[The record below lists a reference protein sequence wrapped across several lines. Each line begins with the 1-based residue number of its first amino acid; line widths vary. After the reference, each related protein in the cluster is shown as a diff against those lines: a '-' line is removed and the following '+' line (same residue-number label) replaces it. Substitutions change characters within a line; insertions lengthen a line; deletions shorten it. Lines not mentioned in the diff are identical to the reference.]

1 MIKINSV
8 QKLKVIFA
16 LLLLLQ
22 VKVNGQVITLD
33 NQVTTFTGTGV
44 SGYTD
49 GPKSVAQFF
58 GPMGLAFDQKGN
70 LYVADNINRSI
81 IRKVT
86 PEGVVS
92 TYAGNGVQGFAN
104 GSLSVAKFSLPTDL
118 IFSTDGS
125 AYVADNGNHQIRKI
139 STTGNVTTFAGSLD
153 YGNVDGTGGAAKF
166 NQPYSAVFDKNG
178 NLFVTDEFNHQIRKI
193 TPQGV
198 VTVFAG
204 NGEAGFAD
212 GTGTAARFNMP
223 MGIVIDAQDNLY
235 VADYSNN
242 SIRKVTPQ
250 GVVTTVA
257 GTGEKGFANGN
268 AATAQFDR
276 PRGLALDASGNIYVA
291 DYFNYRVRKISVDG
305 IVSTFAGN
313 GSSGYAD
320 GLSGK
325 SSFRSVCD
333 VAFGPDGALYASDD
347 LDNRI
352 RKIAPV
358 SFKAFSSVQSWPS
371 IAQSLAISASSL
383 TGNLNILASD
393 GYEVSLSSTSG
404 FASSLNLTPTNGS
417 ISSVEIFIRISNTAK
432 PGANNGTVSF
442 TSSGAQDVVLN
453 LTGETTPNTASP
465 TIMKGI
471 YVSTYASGLKATG
484 VVADADGNLFVADGT
499 NHVIK
504 KISTDGTITVLSG
517 AGTSGF
523 ADGKGTAAKFNYPNG
538 IAIAKNGDLYI
549 TDSNNHR
556 IRKVTQDGEVTTIAG
571 TGTSGS
577 LEGAAAT
584 AQFYNPCGIAI
595 DIYGNIFVA
604 DLNNSKIRK
613 ISTDLIVSTV
623 GVGSFNYPSGVAAD
637 INGNIYVADQSGQK
651 IKKIAADGTISII
664 AGTSAGYLDG
674 NALSS
679 KFNYPS
685 ALTVDAEG
693 NIYVSD
699 LNNHMIRKIL
709 STGLVVTLGGSTSI
723 TGSTDG
729 VGTISVFYSPQ
740 GLTTD
745 LKGNVYVADGG
756 SGKIR
761 KLSAYQMPGLYGI
774 QGSPS
779 AKVDFPVVA
788 AALTNNLVV
797 TGTANL
803 EVSSYVSFSNS
814 LNITPTNGTAN
825 FTLSI
830 RTKSTAPVGAIF
842 DTIIVSSLGAE
853 VLRIPV
859 EAYVSPMKSV
869 INFDPIVSTLAGTAT
884 SGFQDGKGVDARFNT
899 PYGLAID
906 KNDNL
911 FVADYSNHR
920 IRKIAPDGEVTTY
933 AGTGTKGSANGP
945 IATATFNN
953 PQGLVFD
960 AAGNLYVSEYGNNVI
975 RKITPDGIVSTFVG
989 GSFSGNADGT
999 GSQALFYNPSM
1010 MTIDASGIIYL
1021 CDVGNN
1027 KIRKITPE
1035 GVVTSLPFYFK
1046 NPKGIT
1052 LDDAGNIYVVDNN
1065 NHQIVKITPNNEY
1078 SVIAGGGSSGADGVG
1093 SSAGF
1098 YYPSGITRGKDG
1110 NFYIVDGLDY
1120 KIRQMTP
1127 VGIVT
1132 TIAGTG
1138 TSGTVDG
1145 LGSAAT
1151 FSATNALVV
1160 GSTGNIYISEYNNI
1174 RKISKPSLTPFQ
1186 AEYGSVSPSQSFNVK
1201 GFNLTESMSIT
1212 APAGFELS
1220 FSATTGYSNSLNL
1233 APTNGN
1239 IASKRIYIRLA
1250 ATANSSSYN
1259 DKVVI
1264 SASTAEFKTLDVQ
1277 GTVTGVVSSV
1287 KNADENEF
1295 AVYPNPVQNLLHII
1309 PNTGKSETLSVKLI
1323 NMQGI
1328 EVLSTEKS
1336 GAAAFEMDFSSL
1348 PAGIYLLELN
1358 DGTSPVQ
1365 HKIIK

>member
-22 VKVNGQVITLD
+22 VKVKGQVITLD
-33 NQVTTFTGTGV
+33 NQVTTFSGTGL

-49 GPKSVAQFF
+49 GPKSIAQFF
-58 GPMGLAFDQKGN
+58 DPMGLAFDQKGN

-86 PEGVVS
+86 PDGVVS

-104 GSLSVAKFSLPTDL
+104 GNLSVAKFSQPTDL
-118 IFSTDGS
+118 IFSTDGI

-139 STTGNVTTFAGSLD
+139 STSGNVTTFAGSLD
-153 YGNVDGTGGAAKF
+153 YGNVDGVGGSAKF

-193 TPQGV
+193 TPQGL

-204 NGEAGFAD
+204 NGVAGFAD
-212 GTGTAARFNMP
+212 GTGTAASFNMP
-223 MGIVIDAQDNLY
+223 MGIDIDAQGNLY
-235 VADYSNN
+235 VADYLN
-242 SIRKVTPQ
+242 SRIRKVTPQ

-257 GTGEKGFANGN
+257 GTGEEGFANGS
-268 AATAQFDR
+268 AATAKFDR
-276 PRGLALDASGNIYVA
+276 PSGLTLDASGNIYVA
-291 DYFNYRVRKISVDG
+291 DCYNYRVRKISPDG

-313 GSSGYAD
+313 GTSAYTD

-325 SSFRSVCD
+325 SSFRSVSD
-333 VAFGPDGALYASDD
+333 VEFGPDGALYVSD
-347 LDNRI
+347 NSCI

-358 SFKAFSSVQSWPS
+358 SFKAFSSVQNYPS
-371 IAQSLAISASSL
+371 TNQSIAISATSL

-404 FASSLNLTPTNGS
+404 FASSLNLTATNGS
-417 ISSVEIFIRISNTAK
+417 IISVEIFIRISNTAK
-432 PGANNGTVSF
+432 PGTNNGTISI
-442 TSSGAQDVVLN
+442 TSSGAQDVILN
-453 LTGETTPNTASP
+453 FTGETIPNTASP

-471 YVSTYASGLKATG
+471 YVSTIASGLKPVG
-484 VVADADGNLFVADGT
+484 VVADSDGNLFVADGS

-504 KISTDGTITVLSG
+504 KISKDGTITVLAG

-523 ADGKGTAAKFNYPNG
+523 ADGKGIEAKFSYPSG

-556 IRKVTQDGEVTTIAG
+556 IRKVTQDGEVSTIAG

-577 LEGAAAT
+577 LEGAAAS
-584 AQFYNPCGIAI
+584 AQFYNPSGIAI

-604 DLNNSKIRK
+604 DKNNSKIRK

-623 GVGSFNYPSGVAAD
+623 GATSFNYPSGVAAD
-637 INGNIYVADQSGQK
+637 LNGNIYVADQSNQK
-651 IKKIAADGTISII
+651 IKKITADGTISII

-699 LNNHMIRKIL
+699 MNNYMIRKIL
-709 STGLVVTLGGSTSI
+709 PTGVVVTLGGSASSS
-723 TGSTDG
+723 GSVDG
-729 VGTISVFYSPQ
+729 VGTSAVFSSPQ

-745 LKGNVYVADGG
+745 LKGNVYVADVG

-779 AKVDFPVVA
+779 AKVDFPVIA

-803 EVSSYVSFSNS
+803 EVSSYVSFLNS
-814 LNITPTNGTAN
+814 LSIIPTNGTAN

-853 VLRIPV
+853 ILRIPV

-869 INFDPIVSTLAGTAT
+869 IHFDPIVSTLAGTAT
-884 SGFQDGKGVDARFNT
+884 SGLQDGKGVDARFNT
-899 PYGLAID
+899 PYGLALD

-911 FVADYSNHR
+911 FVADYTNHR
-920 IRKIAPDGEVTTY
+920 IRKITPDGEVTTY
-933 AGTGTKGSANGP
+933 AGTGTKGAANGP
-945 IATATFNN
+945 VATATFNN

-1010 MTIDASGIIYL
+1010 MAIDVSGIIYL

-1027 KIRKITPE
+1027 KIRKISPE

-1046 NPKGIT
+1046 NPKGIA

-1065 NHQIVKITPNNEY
+1065 YHQIVKITPNNEY
-1078 SVIAGGGSSGADGVG
+1078 SVFAGGGTSGADGVG

-1110 NFYIVDGLDY
+1110 NFYIADGLDY

-1127 VGIVT
+1127 ARIVT

-1138 TSGTVDG
+1138 TSGTADG
-1145 LGSAAT
+1145 LGSSAT

-1160 GSTGNIYISEYNNI
+1160 GSNGNIYISEYNNI
-1174 RKISKPSLTPFQ
+1174 RKISKPSLSPFQ

-1201 GFNLTESMSIT
+1201 GFNLTESMTIT

-1220 FSATTGYSNSLNL
+1220 FSATTGYSNSLSL
-1233 APTNGN
+1233 APVSGN

-1250 ATANSSSYN
+1250 ATANASSYN

-1295 AVYPNPVQNLLHII
+1295 AVYPNPVQSLLHII
-1309 PNTGKSETLSVKLI
+1309 PNTGKSETLSVKLL

-1358 DGTSPVQ
+1358 DGTGAVQ